1 MILFLDFDGVLHPI
15 PCKNADLLCHIP
27 RLEKVL
33 RDYPQVQ
40 IVISSLWRCEQP
52 IEQLRGWFS
61 EDIRPRVIGIT
72 PFISECDERTG
83 FIIAQTRHA
92 EILEWIEQN
101 KYSGPWVALDDA
113 VNQFPEG
120 CGQLIACQTETGF
133 DVHAAA
139 ELRAYVRFYTDS
151 A

>member
-72 PFISECDERTG
+72 PFISEPDERTG
-83 FIIAQTRHA
+83 FILAQTRHA
-92 EILEWIEQN
+92 EILEWIAQN
-101 KYSGPWVALDDA
+101 KYGGPWVALDDA
-113 VNQFPEG
+113 VNEFPDP
-120 CGQLIACQTETGF
+120 CLTLIPCRTEFGF
-133 DVHAAA
+133 CAI
-139 ELRAYVRFYTDS
+139 EELKLRAYLDGHE
-151 A
+151 

>member
-52 IEQLRGWFS
+52 IEQLCGWFS

-83 FIIAQTRHA
+83 FILAQTRHA

-101 KYSGPWVALDDA
+101 KYGGPWVALDDA
-113 VNQFPEG
+113 WMQFPSPCLQLVG
-120 CGQLIACQTETGF
+120 CHTEIGF
-133 DVHAAA
+133 DAAA
-139 ELRAYVRFYTDS
+139 EQHLRAYLD
-151 A
+151 AHEL